1 MNIIEAV
8 NLMDK
13 KRQVKRIT
21 DTDIIILKID
31 NFVNVKKF
39 INVKTNLPYNLS
51 VDDIKSM
58 DWEVN
63 ND

>member
-13 KRQVKRIT
+13 KRQVTRIT

-39 INVKTNLPYNLS
+39 INVTTNLPYNLS
-51 VDDIKSM
+51 VDDIKSL
-58 DWEVN
+58 DWEVK